1 MLSFEK
7 LKEFF
12 ILLATFG
19 VIYWFQYVDDKKASK
34 KREDIYDKIKLPLL
48 ATAIVGL
55 ILFWEKENFLAI
67 FIAQEKCNNNLENQ
81 IINIPEINKLPEV
94 ININKTIPDFR
105 GGNIDLDV
113 YTELFE

>member
-1 MLSFEK
+1 MLPFEK

-19 VIYWFQYVDDKKASK
+19 VIYWFQSVDDKKRCK
-34 KREDIYDKIKLPLL
+34 TRDGIYDKIKLPLL

-67 FIAQEKCNNNLENQ
+67 FITQENCNNNLENHGVKLQ
-81 IINIPEINKLPEV
+81 EVKLQDTKLPEMKAV
-94 ININKTIPDFR
+94 PEFNQAN
-105 GGNIDLDV
+105 NNLDV
-113 YTELFE
+113 YTELW